1 MLGLE
6 EKVLPEATLPVLE
19 FQLELSLELRLELS
33 LELSLELR
41 LELSLKLPLKLPW
54 KLPGTLPARMLRL
67 TASRAAKRVEASA
80 KDWDL
85 LPEAE
90 TLRDP
95 DSVPMPVP
103 IPACPHLPCLGLQR
117 DLPTPAGRS
126 CPRAGGREG

>member
-19 FQLELSLELRLELS
+19 LRLELSLELRLEL
-33 LELSLELR
+33 
-41 LELSLKLPLKLPW
+41 PL

-67 TASRAAKRVEASA
+67 TASPAAKRVEASA
-80 KDWDL
+80 KDWNL

-90 TLRDP
+90 TVKDP

-103 IPACPHLPCLGLQR
+103 IPACPLLPCLGLQR

-126 CPRAGGREG
+126 CPRAGGRAG